1 LVRENLSER
10 DEDYRIVALADGLR
24 RVGRRQDAEVLV
36 TGLLGEDPLFVPA
49 ARLHQDLLRQR
60 GRAGVLW
67 REVEALKKQFPDRPE
82 PLYLEA
88 RLVPDFATK
97 RAMIVAGALRF
108 PRSYWLRYAMAWCVL
123 QDREPAQ
130 QGRALN
136 LIEGLITFD
145 VPTPQALILGWIA
158 QRRTNPHPLRHR
170 VRAWAKRFPSDGR
183 LALMLYLSGSQELE
197 HLLSAVENAPASPE
211 IHELLALETLPHAHG
226 RALVRFLARRPELA
240 QRLIDAEAGHLLGR
254 QALAVGEGG
263 LAEAW
268 LSKSI
273 AGTEPSPAVESHG
286 RQRSALRE
294 RMSQHVQRG
303 EVEDAIALWQS
314 RVPAWLL
321 EGGDN
326 RLSARF
332 GALLHGPGRGL
343 RGVPATVERCRRVL
357 EVMLRVG
364 WVEEAHQAGRAWLHA
379 FPGDAALTGLVEEAA
394 AFLRFEQGLLDIL
407 GAPATGSPEPVTL
420 EARLRRLRRLSVLC
434 LGRDVVGQPRLISF
448 PVVGG
453 VLIDPFGPGLAAW
466 FDHYNRFLVLGA
478 LQGGKA
484 VALLGQKI
492 VEARLT
498 PSDDLPLLGQCRE
511 VVIEDKYF
519 SNADAVGISD
529 PAGIA
534 LWNHYVLDLRSMRRW
549 TSDLVEIRD
558 LLTAEG
564 TQAVLD
570 DPFPRVAPLDFTRP
584 SQVNWKLTARAAM
597 QDGWN
602 DERIWREVYRLLQL
616 HERAHLVDAHRFL
629 PVIHNLGRAL
639 WLFGAAD
646 LSAESLQS
654 NLEARAECAALAY
667 GADPFL
673 TLAHLSAFVADP
685 SGAQEGVHHIGFR
698 RLLERIVELWHR
710 DGAPGAVDPEANLVA
725 QLHRMPRDK
734 IVQYARQLVREYG
747 F

>member
-1 LVRENLSER
+1 
-10 DEDYRIVALADGLR
+10 
-24 RVGRRQDAEVLV
+24 
-36 TGLLGEDPLFVPA
+36 
-49 ARLHQDLLRQR
+49 
-60 GRAGVLW
+60 
-67 REVEALKKQFPDRPE
+67 
-82 PLYLEA
+82 
-88 RLVPDFATK
+88 
-97 RAMIVAGALRF
+97 
-108 PRSYWLRYAMAWCVL
+108 
-123 QDREPAQ
+123 
-130 QGRALN
+130 
-136 LIEGLITFD
+136 
-145 VPTPQALILGWIA
+145 
-158 QRRTNPHPLRHR
+158 
-170 VRAWAKRFPSDGR
+170 
-183 LALMLYLSGSQELE
+183 
-197 HLLSAVENAPASPE
+197 
-211 IHELLALETLPHAHG
+211 
-226 RALVRFLARRPELA
+226 
-240 QRLIDAEAGHLLGR
+240 
-254 QALAVGEGG
+254 
-263 LAEAW
+263 
-268 LSKSI
+268 
-273 AGTEPSPAVESHG
+273 
-286 RQRSALRE
+286 
-294 RMSQHVQRG
+294 
-303 EVEDAIALWQS
+303 
-314 RVPAWLL
+314 
-321 EGGDN
+321 
-326 RLSARF
+326 
-332 GALLHGPGRGL
+332 
-343 RGVPATVERCRRVL
+343 
-357 EVMLRVG
+357 
-364 WVEEAHQAGRAWLHA
+364 
-379 FPGDAALTGLVEEAA
+379 
-394 AFLRFEQGLLDIL
+394 
-407 GAPATGSPEPVTL
+407 
-420 EARLRRLRRLSVLC
+420 
-434 LGRDVVGQPRLISF
+434 
-448 PVVGG
+448 
-453 VLIDPFGPGLAAW
+453 
-466 FDHYNRFLVLGA
+466 
-478 LQGGKA
+478 
-484 VALLGQKI
+484 LLGQKI